1 MTLARRR
8 PGRVTIRRSKTDQEA
23 AGSVVAITPATVDAL
38 AAIRGELASAAPV
51 FGLSADRI
59 ARRVKAAARAA
70 GLGDAYS
77 GHSGRVGMARRMV
90 SAGAPVAAV
99 IRQGRWSDRSGGAMV
114 ARYTRREDAAEA
126 LRYL

>member
-1 MTLARRR
+1 MTPNDAERDRTLGQPVGGVAARVERRR
-8 PGRVTIRRSKTDQEA
+8 PQFLGEPPFLA
-23 AGSVVAITPATVDAL
+23 MPAHAL
-38 AAIRGELASAAPV
+38 AAAEPR
-51 FGLSADRI
+51 
-59 ARRVKAAARAA
+59 ARRVKAAAIAA

-99 IRQGRWSDRSGGAMV
+99 IRQGRWSDRTGGAMV
-114 ARYTRREDAAEA
+114 ARYTRREDAGEA

>member
-1 MTLARRR
+1 MTPNDAERDRTLSQPVGGVAARVERRR
-8 PGRVTIRRSKTDQEA
+8 PQFLGEPPFLA
-23 AGSVVAITPATVDAL
+23 MPAHAL
-38 AAIRGELASAAPV
+38 AA
-51 FGLSADRI
+51 ADPR

-99 IRQGRWSDRSGGAMV
+99 IRQGRWSDRTGGAMV